1 MTTDNVQELDKVIAQ
16 VRSQIE
22 GLKGQLEDADMV
34 KDVSEN
40 ASRDIA
46 KRELTRLE
54 NKLSTYTGIREDYLN
69 TTYLPGTIAP
79 LTTFYLQYKE
89 PRPIA
94 KRKARISLIPE
105 IPEDIQISLVD
116 TYDFPSTSEVA
127 KAILGKDYGAFT
139 INTTGV
145 QLVIE
150 VTPYEE
156 AGR

>member
-1 MTTDNVQELDKVIAQ
+1 MVKENVHELDEVIAQ
-16 VRSQIE
+16 VRGQIDV
-22 GLKGQLEDADMV
+22 LKGQLEDADMV

-54 NKLSTYTGIREDYLN
+54 NKLSTYTGIRENYLT

-79 LTTFYLQYKE
+79 LKIFYLEYKE
-89 PRPIA
+89 PESIA
-94 KRKARISLIPE
+94 RTKTRISLIPE
-105 IPEDIQISLVD
+105 IPEDIR
-116 TYDFPSTSEVA
+116 TSQADVYNIPLTCEVA
-127 KAILGKDYGAFT
+127 KAILGQDYGTFT

-156 AGR
+156 E